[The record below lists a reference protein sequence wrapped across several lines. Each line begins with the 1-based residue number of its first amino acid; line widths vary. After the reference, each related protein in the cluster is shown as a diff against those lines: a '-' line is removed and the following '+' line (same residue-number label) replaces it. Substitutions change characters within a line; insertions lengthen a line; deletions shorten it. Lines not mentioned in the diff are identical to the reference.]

1 MRSILGFLGVL
12 LIPVSQAFAGDS
24 SLDKYCGPNSP
35 PQVCIAYA
43 DAALHRFFG
52 NHRARHVLLQPPL
65 GGLPGFLTLDS
76 MMPHP
81 APSPSHLRAS
91 CCSGITRSGP
101 QMVCSCN
108 NSF

>member
-43 DAALHRFFG
+43 DAAL
-52 NHRARHVLLQPPL
+52 
-65 GGLPGFLTLDS
+65 
-76 MMPHP
+76 
-81 APSPSHLRAS
+81 
-91 CCSGITRSGP
+91 RSIVVFSKRMRRTIP
-101 QMVCSCN
+101 
-108 NSF
+108 